1 MKVFLQVKTAIEN
14 QVINV
19 IKNKLHQHKTV
30 FLLNKTKF
38 SNLLMIKRLEN
49 IRMMK
54 QILVIKIKII
64 PSCPFLE

>member
-1 MKVFLQVKTAIEN
+1 MKVFLQVKTAIES